1 MPRPKDV
8 LTTGEVARICNVAPR
23 TVSKWF
29 DSGKLH
35 GYRIP
40 GSKDRRIPLQQLLR
54 FMRAHSIPLNGL
66 DTGVTRV
73 LVVEGNSDIADLLSE
88 ALAHDAGY
96 EVCTARSLFE
106 AGSAAERTKP
116 HIILIDVSLPGLS
129 GRETLR
135 AIKDAPDLSA
145 VKLVAM
151 TAPLR
156 DGEEETLRQQG
167 FDAILTKPFQVSQVV
182 QVIEDAMAIIY

>member
-73 LVVEGNSDIADLLSE
+73 LIVEGDADIADLLSE
-88 ALAHDAGY
+88 ALTRDAGY
-96 EVCTARSLFE
+96 EVYTARSLFE

-116 HIILIDVSLPGLS
+116 HIILLDVTLPGLS
-129 GRETLR
+129 GRQAVR
-135 AIKDAPDLSA
+135 AIKDAPDLST

-156 DGEEETLRQQG
+156 EGEEETLRQQG
-167 FDAILTKPFQVSQVV
+167 FDATLTKPFQVSQVV
-182 QVIEDAMAIIY
+182 QVIEDATAIVY